1 MAPARQ
7 KTISTRIPRD
17 APGPE
22 VSVETINP
30 EEAGRY
36 LECNDVNRAVRA
48 SLVER
53 FTNVMLAGGW
63 HLNGETIKFDYDGN
77 LIDGQHRLMA
87 VVEAGRHQQFVVVR
101 NLPPVS
107 RASIDT
113 GARRTLADWLR
124 MNGEGDAV
132 NLATSLNWYYRL
144 TAFDDP
150 RIPQSEYPTY
160 EQSMALLKRNP
171 GLRDTVRHWRSRLA
185 EVTTR
190 GALMCALV
198 YRFSEVD
205 PHRAEIFAEL
215 LWTGADLSRGDPI
228 LVLRRFLAR
237 DRMEASGRAQRGV
250 QVAAVS
256 IKAFNLWRTGQAV
269 ASLSWRPGVED
280 FPAVLSPQ
288 QVGRAKRPEPAS

>member
-1 MAPARQ
+1 MASARQ
-7 KTISTRIPRD
+7 KTIPTRIARD
-17 APGPE
+17 APDPE
-22 VSVETINP
+22 VSVETITP
-30 EEAGRY
+30 EEAGEY
-36 LECNDVNRAVRA
+36 LERNDVNRALRA

-87 VVEAGRHQQFVVVR
+87 VVEAGRPQQFVVVK

-107 RASIDT
+107 RASIDI

-124 MNGEGDAV
+124 MNGEVDAI

-144 TAFDDP
+144 TAFEDP

-160 EQSMALLKRNP
+160 EQSMAILKRNP
-171 GLRDTVRHWRSRLA
+171 ALRDTVKHWRSRFA

-190 GALMCALV
+190 GALMSALV
-198 YRFSEVD
+198 YRFAEVD
-205 PHRAEIFAEL
+205 ANRAETFAEL
-215 LWTGADLSRGDPI
+215 LWTGADLGRGDPI

-237 DRMEASGRAQRGV
+237 DRTEASGRAQRGI
-250 QVAAVS
+250 QVAAVT
-256 IKAFNLWRTGQAV
+256 IKAFNLWRIGQAV

-280 FPAVLSPQ
+280 FPVVLSPQ
-288 QVGRAKRPEPAS
+288 QVGRAKRS